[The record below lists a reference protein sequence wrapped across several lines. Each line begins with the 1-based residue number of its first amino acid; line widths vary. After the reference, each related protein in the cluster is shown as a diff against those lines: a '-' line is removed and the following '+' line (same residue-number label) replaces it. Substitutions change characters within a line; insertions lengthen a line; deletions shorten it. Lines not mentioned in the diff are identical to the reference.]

1 MKLQE
6 LQHLAAAGVRV
17 EITASD
23 LLEVCT
29 KLAARPVEQPEYIP
43 VKQAADLYGR
53 CEKSIYSDIQHG
65 VIVGM
70 KHGGVWRV
78 ETPATRARRLAQ

>member
-29 KLAARPVEQPEYIP
+29 KLAQPKVEQPEYIP

-53 CEKSIYSDIQHG
+53 CEKSIYADIQNG
-65 VIVGM
+65 IIVGI